1 MFPLPLDTCY
11 LTVLCEQYPNVSE
24 PHLQPV
30 PHGCDSVP
38 ANYSKKYKQTDIASD
53 LSEPVHNAAPAISLT
68 EKLGAIIVR
77 LYIYLV
83 KNICMQATS
92 AEKLP

>member
-1 MFPLPLDTCY
+1 MA
-11 LTVLCEQYPNVSE
+11 VN
-24 PHLQPV
+24 
-30 PHGCDSVP
+30 SVP